1 MNIYR
6 RNYIIKLSLLLTALS
21 IIGLSFWYSNTIVE
35 DIAKEERSKIELIA
49 NTFREINKVEDD
61 EYRSFLIDI
70 IRNNNSVPVM
80 LTDQY
85 DNLKGHR
92 NVMEV
97 NDSIYSID
105 SVYKKKVDA
114 TLLKRLESIKNVH
127 ERIEILVYENI
138 VDYIYYDDSLLLKQ
152 LRYYPYVQ
160 FTIIGLFLFISY
172 MTFNNARKAEQNQV
186 WVGMAKETAHQLGTP
201 ISSLMGWIEYYKSV
215 KDDDSGIEKLIPE
228 IEKDINRLEQVAE
241 RFSKI
246 GSAPDLIN
254 HDMNLV
260 LEKTVQYFQKRA
272 PKHISIEL
280 YKLENAFVNIN
291 APLFSWVIE
300 NLISNAF
307 NAIKSDKGFIK
318 LHITKQ
324 NGLVYIDIEDSGT
337 GIPKTNFQTVFKPG
351 FTTRK
356 RGWGLGLSLAKRI
369 IEEYHKGKIYVKESK
384 LGTGT
389 KFRIELKA

>member
-1 MNIYR
+1 
-6 RNYIIKLSLLLTALS
+6 
-21 IIGLSFWYSNTIVE
+21 
-35 DIAKEERSKIELIA
+35 
-49 NTFREINKVEDD
+49 
-61 EYRSFLIDI
+61 
-70 IRNNNSVPVM
+70 
-80 LTDQY
+80 
-85 DNLKGHR
+85 
-92 NVMEV
+92 
-97 NDSIYSID
+97 

-215 KDDDSGIEKLIPE
+215 KDDNSGIEKLIPE

-254 HDMNLV
+254 HDLNLV

-280 YKLENAFVNIN
+280 YKLENAFANIN

-300 NLISNAF
+300 N
-307 NAIKSDKGFIK
+307 
-318 LHITKQ
+318 
-324 NGLVYIDIEDSGT
+324 
-337 GIPKTNFQTVFKPG
+337 
-351 FTTRK
+351 
-356 RGWGLGLSLAKRI
+356 
-369 IEEYHKGKIYVKESK
+369 
-384 LGTGT
+384 
-389 KFRIELKA
+389 